1 MKHLFVPYGL
11 ALILKQKD
19 FSEPCFGKHFVP
31 DSPEFRFRYN
41 TQGHPINYNDGS
53 YGRFISAPMYQ
64 QVVDWFRD
72 VHKIIIV
79 IDFYNNGDEWLD
91 TTYDIR
97 ISEFKHFKTH
107 DTFVGGESKNYYD
120 VFNTA
125 IEEALKLI

>member
-1 MKHLFVPYGL
+1 MKELFVPIEL
-11 ALILKQKD
+11 ARKLKAAGYV
-19 FSEPCFGKHFVP
+19 EPALACYDGSDMLSTYSGIFEPK
-31 DSPEFRFRYN
+31 
-41 TQGHPINYNDGS
+41 NYNIG
-53 YGRFISAPMYQ
+53 GGTQTSAPLYQ
-64 QVVDWFRD
+64 QVVDWFRK

-79 IDFYNNGDEWLD
+79 IDFYNNGDEWCD

-107 DTFVGGESKNYYD
+107 DSFVGGESKSYYD